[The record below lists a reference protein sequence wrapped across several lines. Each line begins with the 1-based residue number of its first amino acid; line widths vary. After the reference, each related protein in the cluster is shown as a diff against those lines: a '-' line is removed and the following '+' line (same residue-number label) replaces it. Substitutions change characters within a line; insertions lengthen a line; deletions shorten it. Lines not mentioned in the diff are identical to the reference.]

1 MRPVGTV
8 RCMHGR
14 HGAPSP
20 AWVSKNG
27 ANSERQAR
35 RSYRYSF
42 SNHHFLVG
50 VAGPDLNKLLHALP
64 FISFRDEEVAF
75 RVYGEVVRAVELS
88 CPVAGSAKRAK
99 NVQRL
104 PIEDIDLLV
113 GSVDHERKLLLWID

>member
-8 RCMHGR
+8 RCLHGR
-14 HGAPSP
+14 HGAHPRRGSLR
-20 AWVSKNG
+20 WRQLG
-27 ANSERQAR
+27 APGEK
-35 RSYRYSF
+35 SYRYSF

-50 VAGPDLNKLLHALP
+50 VAGPNLNKLLHALP
-64 FISFRDEEVAF
+64 FISFCDEEVAF

-88 CPVAGSAKRAK
+88 CPVAGSTKRAK